1 MARKSFVIQKTT
13 SEYGSYL
20 QYPSSS
26 EAASVSLWRGASYP
40 ARTDDDTRLKSND
53 LQLPP
58 LLSDPL
64 VAGELQGAIAFFEA
78 EVDSYTQVTLSW
90 GAPLSVVSSTV
101 SATALLIV
109 YSPFGEPPTISD
121 GTLLVETSTDS
132 TYTHAVPAGKWAY
145 YSVFVKYE
153 STAGDLYY
161 EKASS
166 LSVLTPKEY
175 GGSLDLFKKV
185 PLYYRLLDEEM
196 DNGAGGP
203 LKRFLSTFGF
213 ELDKTR
219 TEIDFLMTCKD
230 PEIANSYVLDVLAD
244 DLSVKIVSD
253 ELGPL
258 RLRNILNSIGKL
270 RRQTGTIEGI
280 ETFYT
285 ALTGSDVVVDTV
297 NKKIKVYAQRVNL
310 LKDPNI
316 TNGTAAGFDGGSPF
330 TTSPVQIY
338 DAGVAGTASVT
349 ATYSGGEP
357 DSDAPV
363 PSPGTDVF
371 TDVFATTPLWV
382 YEPDASSGGSIS
394 VLQTLN
400 ADVPVIYGDILYFSV
415 QNELFQN
422 ASSNITKVA
431 LYKTA
436 GYGTGSEVPVASTTS
451 SIVSGGNQYWEL
463 VVDDTV
469 TTYTN
474 VFLAVFFKSNI
485 VVETAFKRMLLE
497 RSINGEYFDGHTV
510 LGGWL
515 TDNIRVSDYR
525 WYNPANPS
533 SSIDGTAHQNFSVYN
548 SNYQKTRNV
557 AKRLLS
563 TVLPVTELV
572 TSGTVYSTQ
581 SIQSPRW
588 EITYNHIPGVS

>member
-1 MARKSFVIQKTT
+1 MARKSFVVQKTT
-13 SEYGSYL
+13 PEYGSYL

-26 EAASVSLWRGASYP
+26 EAASTSLWGGASYP
-40 ARTDDDTRLKSND
+40 VRLDDDTRLKSND

-78 EVDSYTQVTLSW
+78 DVDSYDQVKLSW
-90 GAPLSVVSSTV
+90 GAPLSTISATV

-121 GTLLVETSTDS
+121 GTLLLETSTDS
-132 TYTHAVPAGKWAY
+132 TYTHTVPSGKWAY

-153 STAGDLYY
+153 STQGDLYY

-175 GGSLDLFKKV
+175 GGSMDLYKKV
-185 PLYYRLLDEEM
+185 PLYYRLLDDEM
-196 DNGAGGP
+196 DSGSGGP
-203 LKRFLSTFGF
+203 LQRFISAFGF
-213 ELDKTR
+213 ELDRTR

-230 PEIANSYVLDVLAD
+230 PEIANSYVLDTLAD

-285 ALTGSDVVVDTV
+285 ALTGSDVVIDTV

-310 LKDPNI
+310 LKDPNV
-316 TNGTAAGFDGGSPF
+316 TYGTGSGFDGGSPF
-330 TTSPVQIY
+330 TASPVQVY
-338 DAGVAGTASVT
+338 DAGVPGTASFT
-349 ATYSGGEP
+349 NTYSGGTPP
-357 DSDAPV
+357 DSPNQ
-363 PSPGTDVF
+363 F
-371 TDVFATTPLWV
+371 TENAFNVTPLWV
-382 YEPDASSGGSIS
+382 YGPDASSGGSIS
-394 VLQTLN
+394 VLQTAN
-400 ADVPVIYGDILYFSV
+400 ADVPVIYGDVLYFSV

-422 ASSNITKVA
+422 ASANITKVA

-436 GYGTGSEVPVASTTS
+436 GYGTGSEVLVASTTNS
-451 SIVSGGNQYWEL
+451 LVSGGNQYWEL
-463 VVDDTV
+463 VVNSSV

-474 VFLAVFFKSNI
+474 VFLAVFFKSEI

-515 TDNIRVSDYR
+515 TDNARVSDYR

-533 SSIDGTAHQNFSVYN
+533 SSVDGAEHQNFSVYN

-557 AKRLLS
+557 AKRLLP

-572 TSGTVYSTQ
+572 STGTVYSTAAP
-581 SIQSPRW
+581 QSPRW